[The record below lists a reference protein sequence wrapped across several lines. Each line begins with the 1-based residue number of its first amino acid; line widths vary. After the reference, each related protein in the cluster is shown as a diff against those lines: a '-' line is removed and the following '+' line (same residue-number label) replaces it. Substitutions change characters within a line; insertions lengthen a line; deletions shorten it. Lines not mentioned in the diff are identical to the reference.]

1 MMCAILPLLIPKMS
15 LDFCCIPIIILEL
28 LDLYIPV
35 SFSKCPRTC
44 PVCAQPLHSPVRL
57 PCRHMICDTCV
68 SEVKLCPDGGCDGQ
82 IPEGFIYNPADD
94 QIE

>member
-1 MMCAILPLLIPKMS
+1 MCINSPLLMPKRS
-15 LDFCCIPIIILEL
+15 LDFCGLFIISEMFN
-28 LDLYIPV
+28 LYIPV
-35 SFSKCPRTC
+35 LLFSKCPRAC
-44 PVCAQPLHSPVRL
+44 PVCTQPLHSPVRL